1 VLVLTGMLLLLLCE
15 ISNMKRILFSL
26 LLLAGLVTGN
36 KSHGQIHAINSGI
49 CVWDADF
56 SESDIKHSPSKL
68 ESRVSP
74 TIQFDATN
82 KGTCVWR
89 KSEVYVKVTVK
100 KSPKTVSSSEANSIF
115 KTSQKFYLNNDYVT
129 KGGSGR
135 FIMKFNS
142 VVDAGMY
149 ELAFVIMNKEGKRI
163 SDEIEVFYQF
173 VD

>member
-1 VLVLTGMLLLLLCE
+1 MKSALICFLL
-15 ISNMKRILFSL
+15 F
-26 LLLAGLVTGN
+26 AGSVTGN
-36 KSHGQIHAINSGI
+36 KSYGQIHAINSGI

-74 TIQFDATN
+74 TFQFDATN

-142 VVDAGMY
+142 VVDPGPY
-149 ELAFVIMNKEGKRI
+149 ELEFVIMNKEGKRI
-163 SDEIEVFYQF
+163 SDAIAVIYQF
-173 VD
+173 AD

>member
-1 VLVLTGMLLLLLCE
+1 MNR
-15 ISNMKRILFSL
+15 IHIILFLITASL
-26 LLLAGLVTGN
+26 ISTKTIAQVQSVSN
-36 KSHGQIHAINSGI
+36 NI

-74 TIQFDATN
+74 TFQFDATN

-89 KSEVYVKVTVK
+89 KNEVYVKVTVK
-100 KSPKTVSSSEANSIF
+100 KTPKSVSSSEANSIF

-142 VVDAGMY
+142 VVDAGPY
-149 ELAFVIMNKEGKRI
+149 ELEFVIMNKDGKRI
-163 SDEIEVFYQF
+163 SDEVPVIYQF
-173 VD
+173 AE